1 MKVAISARVSTHDQ
15 TAVNQLLELRRYA
28 DARGWACRSRR
39 RRGGYERCGA
49 GLSADPAIEM
59 SKC

>member
-28 DARGWACRSRR
+28 DARGWAAVEVDGGAAATKGAAPDCPQTLRSR
-39 RRGGYERCGA
+39 
-49 GLSADPAIEM
+49 
-59 SKC
+59 